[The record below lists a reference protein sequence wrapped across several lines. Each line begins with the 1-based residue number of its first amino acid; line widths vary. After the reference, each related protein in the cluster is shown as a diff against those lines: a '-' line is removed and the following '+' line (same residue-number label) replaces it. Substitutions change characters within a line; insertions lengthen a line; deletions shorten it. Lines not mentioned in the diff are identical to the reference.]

1 MKRRTTKAKR
11 KPSTSP
17 LPTFLTQDEMKRL
30 LAVIKN
36 KRDRAIFLTAYRHGL
51 RATEIG
57 LLARTDVDIKRGRL
71 TVQRVK
77 NSHSS
82 VYPMQ
87 PDLVKLIRSYL
98 RSRNDTIP
106 YLFISNRGVPIDRR
120 TLWWLM
126 RKYGTA
132 ARLSPQKL
140 RFHAL
145 KHSIATHLLDAGAD
159 IAIVQDWVGHA
170 NIKNTKIYA
179 QVTTRT
185 RDENARK
192 LFMSHQVV

>member
-36 KRDRAIFLTAYRHGL
+36 KR
-51 RATEIG
+51 
-57 LLARTDVDIKRGRL
+57 GRL
-71 TVQRVK
+71 TVQRVT

-87 PDLVKLIRSYL
+87 PDLVKRIRSYL
-98 RSRNDTIP
+98 RSGNDTIP

-120 TLWWLM
+120 TL
-126 RKYGTA
+126 
-132 ARLSPQKL
+132 
-140 RFHAL
+140 
-145 KHSIATHLLDAGAD
+145 
-159 IAIVQDWVGHA
+159 
-170 NIKNTKIYA
+170 
-179 QVTTRT
+179 
-185 RDENARK
+185 
-192 LFMSHQVV
+192 